1 MLRFNRKECV
11 VARNQLVEPAFPE
24 GQARH
29 ALPSPPPSPPPP
41 PVLPP
46 QPVAALHALEE
57 GHAERGPSSIR
68 KLRTAAAASFE
79 RLPANDDEP
88 ARTLLWQ
95 PARWQRTCAVTLRVS
110 AWMMHAMIDGMVL
123 ASAPSTSVLAATTV
137 PITVC
142 ALQDVAAFTVAMA
155 RLGAS
160 SRRSLTAAVVALS
173 CAFPIGALAS
183 HAVLER
189 ASSDTAVNVVRT
201 VVAGVFT
208 YATLCPVLARAVCN
222 PKQCLYGTPCNTHAI
237 KAILCSPLQPS
248 VP

>member
-11 VARNQLVEPAFPE
+11 VARNQLVEPACPE

-29 ALPSPPPSPPPP
+29 AVPSPPPSPAPP
-41 PVLPP
+41 LMPP
-46 QPVAALHALEE
+46 QPVAALQAFEE
-57 GHAERGPSSIR
+57 GLAERGSSSVR

-79 RLPANDDEP
+79 RLPGNDDEP

-123 ASAPSTSVLAATTV
+123 ASAPSTSVLAATAV

-183 HAVLER
+183 HAVLEH

-208 YATLCPVLARAVCN
+208 YATLCSPVLCATPSSTYIEPHVIPMQ
-222 PKQCLYGTPCNTHAI
+222 PKQPFA
-237 KAILCSPLQPS
+237 ALCSPLLP
-248 VP
+248 